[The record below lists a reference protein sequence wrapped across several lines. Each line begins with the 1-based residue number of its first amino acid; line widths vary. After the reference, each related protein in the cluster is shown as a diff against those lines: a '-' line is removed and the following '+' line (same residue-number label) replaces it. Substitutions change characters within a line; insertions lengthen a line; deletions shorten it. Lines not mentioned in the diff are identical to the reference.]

1 METLIEISLN
11 GSSHQLGA
19 QLSVAELVANLNL
32 TGQAIAVAVNRN
44 VIARQRWEETRLH
57 AHDQVDVV
65 RAIGG
70 G

>member
-1 METLIEISLN
+1 MEIVLN
-11 GSSHQLGA
+11 GTAHQLGA
-19 QLSVAELVANLNL
+19 QQSIAALVAALNL
-32 TGQAIAVAVNRN
+32 SDKAIAVAVNRD
-44 VIARQRWEETRLH
+44 VIARARWEEVQLQ

>member
-1 METLIEISLN
+1 MEILLN
-11 GSSHQLGA
+11 GSAHQLDAPYSVSALVA
-19 QLSVAELVANLNL
+19 QLQL

-44 VIARQRWEETRLH
+44 VITRQHWDTCTLNT
-57 AHDQVDVV
+57 HDQVDVV

>member
-1 METLIEISLN
+1 MEISLN
-11 GSSHQLGA
+11 GTPHQLGE
-19 QLSVAELVANLNL
+19 QLSIAELVANLNL
-32 TGQAIAVAVNRN
+32 ANQAIAVAVNRN
-44 VIARQRWEETRLH
+44 VIARQRWEEVRLQ

>member
-1 METLIEISLN
+1 MMMEITLN
-11 GSSHQLGA
+11 GAAHQLTE
-19 QLSVAELVANLNL
+19 QQSVAELVAALNL
-32 TGQAIAVAVNRN
+32 SQQAIAVAVNRSI
-44 VIARQRWEETRLH
+44 IARQRWAEHQLQ